1 MNAHEIL
8 KRLLQAVA
16 VALLLLA
23 TASASAAESV
33 SVVDYL
39 TDKDVYK
46 RQILKI

>member
-23 TASASAAESV
+23 CLLYTSDCGRRHTWV
-33 SVVDYL
+33 FTNY
-39 TDKDVYK
+39 VY
-46 RQILKI
+46 